1 MPKENPWAI
10 LEQTEPARLYARHTV
25 VYLQEQTA
33 VQFYY
38 LVSGSVEIFLTAE
51 DGAQHTL
58 RLVQPGEPFGVA
70 SFFDGAPRVSS
81 ARTLEKSQIIPVN
94 RHTLLRC
101 FAMQPGLAVE
111 LLQSL
116 AGTIRLLS
124 AQVDAMA
131 FLRADERIA
140 RLLTRL
146 ADETGAVHATQEE
159 LANLAGLSR
168 VTVSRAL
175 ARMEREGLVK
185 RGYGSLVLRRRPPKQ
200 GRHA

>member
-10 LEQTEPARLYARHTV
+10 LEQTEPARLYARHTI